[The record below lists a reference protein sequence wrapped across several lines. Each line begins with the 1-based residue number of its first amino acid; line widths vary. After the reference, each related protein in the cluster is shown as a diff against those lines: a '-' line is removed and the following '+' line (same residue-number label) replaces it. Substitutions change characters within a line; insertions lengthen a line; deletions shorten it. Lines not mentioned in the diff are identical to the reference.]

1 MRMCRLGSG
10 EGRGVEGK
18 EKGEQINGEGRV
30 KATVERAQPQICCDQ
45 NTWKQGMK
53 FTPDTQPKTT
63 ECPVGGL
70 LIQWHCVG
78 PL

>member
-1 MRMCRLGSG
+1 M
-10 EGRGVEGK
+10 GRE
-18 EKGEQINGEGRV
+18 
-30 KATVERAQPQICCDQ
+30 TVERAQPQYVVIKTLENKAQ
-45 NTWKQGMK
+45 SPH

-63 ECPVGGL
+63 EYPVGGL